1 MQRRNFIQAFLAS
14 VGIGAMTKPAKAL
27 PPPKKLILFVRP
39 QDYHMW
45 MIRTQSSLRLTPDG
59 VVRQE
64 GTLRYDAAQN
74 KLWFQKGDMTL
85 PRIAKIRTCP
95 KLVPSEE
102 NAWRVEYV
110 D

>member
-14 VGIGAMTKPAKAL
+14 VGIGAVVKPAKAL

-45 MIRTQSSLRLTPDG
+45 MIRTQCALRLTSSE

-74 KLWFQKGDMTL
+74 KLWFQ
-85 PRIAKIRTCP
+85 RAI
-95 KLVPSEE
+95 
-102 NAWRVEYV
+102 
-110 D
+110 

>member
-14 VGIGAMTKPAKAL
+14 VGIGTMTKPAKAL

-45 MIRTQSSLRLTPDG
+45 MIRTAPLVYTPDG

-64 GTLRYDAAQN
+64 GTLRYDAAQR
-74 KLWFQKGDMTL
+74 KLWYQKGDMAL
-85 PRIAKIRTCP
+85 PRIAGIRVCP
-95 KLVPSEE
+95 KLVRSEE
-102 NAWRVEYV
+102 STWRVEYV